1 MSESPARVPAR
12 ARPMIDERLRA
23 LTTRARLVLWWEA
36 LWPALWWPLGTVIVF
51 LILSLLGLWDMLPT
65 GARPYGVGLAALV
78 LLASLVPLV
87 RISPP
92 TRQRALARIDRD
104 SPAPHRPAAAL
115 ADSLAGTPSD
125 PGTLALWDALGQRA
139 AAAMDSRGVAPPRPG
154 RAARDP
160 FAVRGSLI
168 VVLAAALIAAGSD
181 VVPRLTTAFDWQTP
195 QGTGPAFRIDGWI
208 DPPHYTRLPPLL
220 LDLRG
225 GDVRQA
231 KAPVG
236 STVVVRAAGSADLS
250 VSAGRGLAS
259 VEKPAGGAPAGLTE
273 HRFTVKADDELVVSS
288 QAGTSRVVIE
298 ATPDM
303 VPTVAFSG
311 EPQNNS
317 RGSITLTY
325 RMRDDYGIDTAE
337 ALVAPLGRE
346 GARTLVPPPRIP
358 LALPIDPAADEDTR
372 TTNDL
377 SASPWAGATVAM
389 TLVARD
395 HAGQEGRSETKTVV
409 LPQRPFTKPLAKALV
424 EQRRNLVLAPDERN
438 RVQTALDALLIA
450 PEDFTPEL
458 GIYVGLGLA
467 STRLAAAKS
476 DEELLDVAELLWAMA
491 LQIEDGG
498 MSQAERDLRAAQEAL
513 RQALE
518 RGADEEEIRRLT
530 DELRQAMNN
539 FLREFAQRMQQNP
552 GQPNQARPDANARTV
567 TPQDLDNL
575 LNRLEELARQGA
587 TADAQ
592 RLLDELR
599 NILENLQTARPN
611 QGGDQFSQEMNRS
624 LNELDEMMRDQRNLR
639 DDTYRQSA
647 PWSQQNR
654 GGQRQRGQQ
663 GQRGENQ
670 GQQAQPGQDGQQGE
684 DGQGLTDRQQ
694 ALRERLEELRRR
706 MRDFGLEDEPG
717 FGEAEEA
724 MREAEGQLG
733 QGQSGDAVDAQGRAL
748 DALQRGAQGLAQQM
762 QGNGQPQ
769 QADGSDGPPQ
779 QGATGPGG
787 PRNEDPLG
795 RPTRNRDWSDGR
807 VRIPGADESAAVR
820 ARRILDEL
828 RRRLGDPT
836 RPSEEIDYLERLLRR
851 N

>member
-12 ARPMIDERLRA
+12 VRPMIDERLSA
-23 LTTRARLVLWWEA
+23 LTARARLVLWWEA
-36 LWPALWWPLGTVIVF
+36 LWPALWWPLGTIIAF
-51 LILSLLGLWDMLPT
+51 LILSLLGIWDMVPT

-87 RISPP
+87 RVPPP
-92 TRQRALARIDRD
+92 TRQRVLARIDRD
-104 SPAPHRPAAAL
+104 SPAPHRPATAL

-125 PGTLALWDALGQRA
+125 PGTLALWEAHRQRA
-139 AAAMDSRGVAPPRPG
+139 AAAIDSMRVAPPRPG
-154 RAARDP
+154 MAARDP
-160 FAVRGSLI
+160 FAVRGGLI
-168 VVLAAALIAAGSD
+168 IVLAAALIAAGAD
-181 VVPRLTTAFDWQTP
+181 AVPRLKSAFDWQAP
-195 QGTGPAFRIDGWI
+195 QSAGLPFRIDGWI

-225 GDVRQA
+225 GEVRQA

-250 VSAGRGLAS
+250 VSAGRGLPS
-259 VEKPAGGAPAGLTE
+259 IEEPTGNSSAGLIE
-273 HRFTVKADDELVVSS
+273 RRFTVRADDELVVSS
-288 QAGTSRVVIE
+288 QAGASRVVIE

-303 VPTVAFSG
+303 APTITFSG
-311 EPQNNS
+311 EPQNNA

-325 RMRDDYGIDTAE
+325 RMGDDYGIDTAE
-337 ALVAPLGRE
+337 ALVAPLGQE
-346 GARTLVPPPRIP
+346 GRRPLVPPPRIT

-372 TTNDL
+372 TTSDL

-395 HAGQEGRSETKTVV
+395 HASQEGRSETKTVV

-458 GIYVGLGLA
+458 GVYIGLGLA
-467 STRLAAAKS
+467 SARLAAAKS

-552 GQPNQARPDANARTV
+552 GQPNQARPDVQGRTI

-575 LNRLEELARQGA
+575 LNRLEEMARQGA

-663 GQRGENQ
+663 
-670 GQQAQPGQDGQQGE
+670 AQPGQDGQQ
-684 DGQGLTDRQQ
+684 DQDAQGLADRQQ

>member
-23 LTTRARLVLWWEA
+23 LTARARLVLWWEA

-51 LILSLLGLWDMLPT
+51 LILSLLGIWDLLPVA
-65 GARPYGVGLAALV
+65 ARPYGVGLAALA
-78 LLASLVPLV
+78 LLASLIPLV

-92 TRQRALARIDRD
+92 TRQQALARIDRD
-104 SPAPHRPAAAL
+104 SAAPHRPAAAL
-115 ADSLAGTPSD
+115 ADSLAGAPSD
-125 PGTLALWDALGQRA
+125 PGTLALWEAHRQRA
-139 AAAMDSRGVAPPRPG
+139 AAAIDSLRVAPPRPG
-154 RAARDP
+154 MAARDP
-160 FAVRGSLI
+160 FAVRGGLI
-168 VVLAAALIAAGSD
+168 VVLAAAAFAAGSD
-181 VVPRLTTAFDWQTP
+181 VLPRLTTAFDWQAP
-195 QGTGPAFRIDGWI
+195 QAGGPAFRVDGWI
-208 DPPHYTRLPPLL
+208 DPPHYTRLPPIL
-220 LDLRG
+220 LDLRDG
-225 GDVRQA
+225 EERHA
-231 KAPVG
+231 RAPVG
-236 STVVVRAAGSADLS
+236 STVVVRAAGSAELS
-250 VSAGRGLAS
+250 VSVGRGLVRA
-259 VEKPAGGAPAGLTE
+259 EQPTTAPAGLVE
-273 HRFTVKADDELVVSS
+273 HRFTLEADDELVVSS
-288 QAGTSRVVIE
+288 KAGTSRVVIE
-298 ATPDM
+298 ATPDTP
-303 VPTVAFSG
+303 PTVVFSD
-311 EPQNNS
+311 EPRNNT

-337 ALVAPLGRE
+337 ALVVPLGRE
-346 GARTLVPPPRIP
+346 GRRTLVPPPRIP
-358 LALPIDPAADEDTR
+358 LALPLDPAADEDTR

-395 HAGQEGRSETKTVV
+395 HAGHEGRSETKTVV
-409 LPQRPFTKPLAKALV
+409 LPQRPFTKPLARALV
-424 EQRRNLVLAPDERN
+424 EQRRNLVLAPDERD

-458 GIYVGLGLA
+458 GVFIGLSLA
-467 STRLAAAKS
+467 SKRLAAART

-491 LQIEDGG
+491 LEIEDGG

-513 RQALE
+513 REALE
-518 RGADEEEIRRLT
+518 RGADEDEIRRLT
-530 DELRQAMNN
+530 EELRQAMNN

-552 GQPNQARPDANARTV
+552 GQPNQAPPNADARTV

-599 NILENLQTARPN
+599 NILENLQTARPD
-611 QGGDQFSQEMNRS
+611 QGGDQFSQEMNRA

-654 GGQRQRGQQ
+654 QRQRRP
-663 GQRGENQ
+663 RGEN
-670 GQQAQPGQDGQQGE
+670 QQAQPGQDGEQGE
-684 DGQGLTDRQQ
+684 DGQSLTERQQ

-706 MRDFGLEDEPG
+706 MRDFGLQDEPG

-733 QGQSGDAVDAQGRAL
+733 QGQAGDAVDAQGRAL
-748 DALQRGAQGLAQQM
+748 EALQRGAQGLAQQM

-769 QADGSDGPPQ
+769 QADGSDGPPWP
-779 QGATGPGG
+779 GAAGPGG

-820 ARRILDEL
+820 ARRILEEL

-836 RPSEEIDYLERLLRR
+836 RPSEEIEYLERLLRR